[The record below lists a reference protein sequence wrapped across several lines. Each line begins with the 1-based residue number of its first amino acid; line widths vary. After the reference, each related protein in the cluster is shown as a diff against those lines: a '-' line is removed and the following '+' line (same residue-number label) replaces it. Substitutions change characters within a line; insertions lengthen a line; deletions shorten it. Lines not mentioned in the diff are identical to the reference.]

1 MIVNQNKEPVSRVDC
16 SSDLVALFLVSRSLR
31 LCGFRDVDAANRG
44 VGLPPARVLSAGMK
58 LQL

>member
-16 SSDLVALFLVSRSLR
+16 SSDLVALFLVSLR